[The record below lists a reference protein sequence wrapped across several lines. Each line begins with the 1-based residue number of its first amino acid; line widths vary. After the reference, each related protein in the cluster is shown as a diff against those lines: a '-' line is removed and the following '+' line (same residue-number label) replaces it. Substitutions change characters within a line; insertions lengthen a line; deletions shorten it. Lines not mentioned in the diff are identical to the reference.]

1 MMELLVVLM
10 IIGIAATIAIPKL
23 AGSRNAGDS
32 RAVGNTLETGW
43 DAAQEY
49 LRGERGQAQD
59 DDLGD
64 TFTGFT
70 PTIAARLVTG
80 VTWNQSTSLT
90 PATSQAQRVTI
101 YRANGNTIALCTA
114 NAREVLCK
122 AEDGQ
127 AISGRYGP
135 RYGYSTT
142 SATHAIARACFAS
155 EAAARS
161 NGDNPATCSALATD

>member
-1 MMELLVVLM
+1 MEILVVLT
-10 IIGIAATIAIPKL
+10 IIGIAATIAVPRL
-23 AGSRNAGDS
+23 TGSRTAGES

-49 LRGERGQAQD
+49 LRGERGLGQD

-70 PTIAARLVTG
+70 PTIAARLAKG

-90 PATSQAQRVTI
+90 PATSQARRVTI
-101 YRANGNTIALCTA
+101 YRANGNTIALCAA
-114 NAREVLCK
+114 NTREVVCK

-127 AISGRYGP
+127 ALNGRYGP

-142 SATHAIARACFAS
+142 SAADAITRACFVS
-155 EAAARS
+155 EAAARA
-161 NGDNPATCSALATD
+161 NGSSPVSCTALATD